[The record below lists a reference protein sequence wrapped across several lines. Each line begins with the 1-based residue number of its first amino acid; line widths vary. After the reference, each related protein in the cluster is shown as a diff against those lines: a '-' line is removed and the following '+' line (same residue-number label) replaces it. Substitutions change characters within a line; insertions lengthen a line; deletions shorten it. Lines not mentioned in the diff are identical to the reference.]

1 MGHRKSF
8 AGRDLGMDLGTA
20 NTLVYARGEGV
31 VLNEPSVV
39 AVNAVSREVISV
51 GTEAKSTMGRTPSH
65 VVALRPMRDG
75 VIADYEL
82 AERMIAHFLRKVAV
96 GGRRASRPRMVIC
109 VPSSITSVERRAVI
123 EAATTAGAR
132 EVHLIQEPMAAA
144 IGAGLPVSE
153 PTGSMVVDIGG
164 GTTEV
169 AVLSLGGTVTSRSA
183 RVGGDAIDAAIAQHV
198 RREHALVI
206 GEQTAEQIKLAIGS
220 AAPPGYWT
228 DRLSALDREFE
239 RDCPEQATGDGTPP
253 DDAPHPGPA
262 PVAGDGGP
270 ESGGD
275 TAVERRRSPSGKRDR
290 VAGVG
295 LVTRVGPTGDSGPRC
310 RIRGRDQ
317 ASGLPKTLELDAS
330 EVRRAID
337 DPLEAIIS
345 AVRLTLD
352 ACPPEAA
359 GDVMERGIVLTG
371 GGALLPG
378 LDLRIGGAFEI
389 PVIVAD
395 APLDCVALGTGKCV
409 EHYEALR
416 TVLDAT
422 PHSYLAFKV

>member
-1 MGHRKSF
+1 
-8 AGRDLGMDLGTA
+8 MDLGTA

-39 AVNAVSREVISV
+39 AVNAASGKVISV
-51 GTEAKSTMGRTPSH
+51 GSEAKPTLGRTPSH
-65 VVALRPMRDG
+65 VVSLRPMRGG
-75 VIADYEL
+75 VIADFEL
-82 AERMIAHFLRKVAV
+82 AERMMAHFLRKVSRPC
-96 GGRRASRPRMVIC
+96 RRRSRPRMVIC
-109 VPSSITSVERRAVI
+109 VPSGITSVERRAVV

-132 EVHLIQEPMAAA
+132 EVHLIQESIAAA

-153 PTGSMVVDIGG
+153 PVGSMVVDIGG

-169 AVLSLGGTVTSRSA
+169 AVLSLGGTVAARSA

-239 RDCPEQATGDGTPP
+239 RGRPAPPPGGPASPDDIAAPTGEDVEAATGEDTDTPT
-253 DDAPHPGPA
+253 GKN
-262 PVAGDGGP
+262 
-270 ESGGD
+270 
-275 TAVERRRSPSGKRDR
+275 RSASRERDR
-290 VAGVG
+290 GTGVG
-295 LVTRVGPTGDSGPRC
+295 LVTAVGPTGESGPRC
-310 RIRGRDQ
+310 RVRGRDQ

-337 DPLEAIIS
+337 EPLEAIIG
-345 AVRLTLD
+345 AVRRALD

-378 LDLRIGGAFEI
+378 LDLRISGAFEI

-395 APLDCVALGTGKCV
+395 SPLDCAAVGTGKCV
-409 EHYEALR
+409 EHYEALH
-416 TVLDAT
+416 TVLDSA
-422 PHSYLAFKV
+422 PHTYLAFKA